1 LLPRP
6 LAWPLV
12 CNRQPYG
19 LRTSL
24 ISCKSLLAFHRLL
37 YEHLCLNVFS
47 SLCAFA
53 LAQNV
58 FHLTSLRCDDPSLNP
73 DCYSCES
80 VDRDCGSR
88 WPAQTLRMG
97 LLRLRCG
104 GNDAPAS
111 RRWGVRASSGS
122 SANGPALLLAGSRK
136 DGLATASART
146 EREPHLVSARARV
159 GAGAFPF
166 PSLRTFRATIGADLP
181 ASSSSRCFASVR
193 FRFRCLFVDR
203 VAAPAARTAGEAL
216 ELACF

>member
-1 LLPRP
+1 MNI
-6 LAWPLV
+6 LACYV
-12 CNRQPYG
+12 
-19 LRTSL
+19 
-24 ISCKSLLAFHRLL
+24 
-37 YEHLCLNVFS
+37 NVFS
-47 SLCAFA
+47 SLCALA
-53 LAQNV
+53 LARHV
-58 FHLTSLRCDDPSLNP
+58 FHLTSLRRDDPSLNQ
-73 DCYSCES
+73 DCCLRES

-88 WPAQTLRMG
+88 WLAQTLRTG

-111 RRWGVRASSGS
+111 RLWGVRASSGS

-136 DGLATASART
+136 DGLAPASART
-146 EREPHLVSARARV
+146 EWEPHLVPDRARV

-166 PSLRTFRATIGADLP
+166 PSLRTFRATIGADLL

-203 VAAPAARTAGEAL
+203 VAAPAARTASEVL